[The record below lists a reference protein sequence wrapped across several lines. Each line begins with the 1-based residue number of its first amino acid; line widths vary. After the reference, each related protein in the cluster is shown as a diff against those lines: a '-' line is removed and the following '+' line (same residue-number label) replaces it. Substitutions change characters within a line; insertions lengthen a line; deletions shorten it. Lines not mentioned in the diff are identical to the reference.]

1 MIAQLLV
8 AAGEIVSGGL
18 IQIVVGGRQAVG
30 TVLLRDRAEQ
40 PQGVLAAAAQGD
52 EALAAEHHVSVFEA
66 RVGQAEVIQQM
77 RQRHTADSDAEVSGG
92 GEIGQA
98 EATGWIPLGEDH
110 LLFGAVQG
118 APPAHAALKGAAHA
132 GRELWIAAAQLV
144 EDGHRAQSR
153 GLDQQRH
160 HFFIEDAVQRVA
172 AAAGTGRLF
181 L

>member
-1 MIAQLLV
+1 MIP
-8 AAGEIVSGGL
+8 E
-18 IQIVVGGRQAVG
+18 
-30 TVLLRDRAEQ
+30 
-40 PQGVLAAAAQGD
+40 
-52 EALAAEHHVSVFEA
+52 
-66 RVGQAEVIQQM
+66 M
-77 RQRHTADSDAEVSGG
+77 RQGRTGDGDAEVSGG
-92 GEIGQA
+92 GEVGQA

-110 LLFGAVQG
+110 LLFGAMQG

-132 GRELWIAAAQLV
+132 GWELWIAAAQLV

-160 HFFIEDAVQRVA
+160 HFFIEDAGQRVA